1 MSVSADYLLDRRR
14 LSRQV
19 TFWRAVAFVVAALA
33 ILGLGLRYAGLTGGL
48 ERDHIAKL
56 RITGLITGDDRT
68 IAALRA
74 IGDSHARALILDIDS
89 PGGTTEGAERLYDEI
104 RRVEAKA

>member
-19 TFWRAVAFVVAALA
+19 TFWRAAAFVVAALA
-33 ILGLGLRYAGLTGGL
+33 ILGLGLRYAGLGSG
-48 ERDHIAKL
+48 RDDIAKL

-74 IGDSHARALILDIDS
+74 IGKSNAPSADPRHRQPRRHDGRRRTAL
-89 PGGTTEGAERLYDEI
+89 
-104 RRVEAKA
+104 